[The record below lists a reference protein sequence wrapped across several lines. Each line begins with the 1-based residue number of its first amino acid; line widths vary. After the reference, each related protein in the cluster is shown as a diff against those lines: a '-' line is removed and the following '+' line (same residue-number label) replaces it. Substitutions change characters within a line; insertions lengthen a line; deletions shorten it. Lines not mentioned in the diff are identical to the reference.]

1 MPEQVMGF
9 LNVYKP
15 SGMTSFDVVAKVR
28 RLSTKT
34 TGTKK
39 VGHAGTL
46 DPLATGVLIV
56 CLGQATRLSEYAM
69 QSKKQYRATVHL
81 GIETDTYD
89 AEGQTVATHDAAHIT
104 QEQVEASL
112 AEFQGAIQQMP
123 PMYSAIKKDGKK
135 LYELARQGKTIELEA
150 RPVTLYSIDLV
161 EWNAP
166 QFVIDVTCSPGTY
179 IRSLAHDIGQKLGV
193 GAHLAALE
201 RTRSGGFSVDNAV
214 ALDTLLTADDWQQY
228 LIPPKIALSDWQS
241 IELTQEQINEIQVG
255 RFIANDANL
264 EESAIMAYMPDGH
277 LLAVLENRGNLLKPN
292 KVFLPTS

>member
-1 MPEQVMGF
+1 
-9 LNVYKP
+9 
-15 SGMTSFDVVAKVR
+15 VAQVR
-28 RLSTKT
+28 RLSTRT

-46 DPLATGVLIV
+46 DPMATGVLIV

-69 QSKKQYRATVHL
+69 QSKKQYWTTVHL

-89 AEGQTVATHDAAHIT
+89 AEGKTVATYDAAQIT
-104 QEQVEASL
+104 REQVEATL

-123 PMYSAIKKDGKK
+123 PMYSAIKKDGQK

-150 RPVTLYSIDLV
+150 RPVTLYSINLI

-201 RTRSGGFSVDNAV
+201 RTRSGGFSVSNAV
-214 ALDTLLTADDWQQY
+214 TLDTLLKADDWQQY

-255 RFIANDANL
+255 RFIANDVNL
-264 EESAIMAYMPDGH
+264 QESAIMAYMPDGH
-277 LLAVLENRGNLLKPN
+277 LLAILENRGNLLKPQ